1 MFKKNTEN
9 IGNLTISDIED
20 KIKRKLE
27 APDLGISEMGILNM
41 VSLISSV
48 LTKLGNK
55 KVITDDLIESLIDKV
70 EKRIHSK
77 IEELA
82 PIISDMAADI
92 LFEVIEKMAIKL
104 QKGENSDLMNSIVLI
119 ILNVF
124 SMILKKMKENIQK
137 NSNSFIRTSL
147 VKDLCSARKR

>member
-55 KVITDDLIESLIDKV
+55 KIITDDLIESMIDKV
-70 EKRIHSK
+70 EKRIHGK

-82 PIISDMAADI
+82 PIISDMIADI

-104 QKGENSDLMNSIVLI
+104 QKGENSDLVDSIVLI
-119 ILNVF
+119 ILNIF
-124 SMILKKMKENIQK
+124 SMVLKKMKENIQK
-137 NSNSFIRTSL
+137 NSNSFIKTSL
-147 VKDLCSARKR
+147 IKDLCSARKR

>member
-27 APDLGISEMGILNM
+27 APDLGISEMGILNIA
-41 VSLISSV
+41 SIISNV

-55 KVITDDLIESLIDKV
+55 KIITDDLIESLIDKV
-70 EKRIHSK
+70 EKRMRGK

-82 PIISDMAADI
+82 PIISDMIADI
-92 LFEVIEKMAIKL
+92 LFEVIEKIAIKL
-104 QKGENSDLMNSIVLI
+104 QKGENSDLMNNVASA
-119 ILNVF
+119 ILDIF
-124 SMILKKMKENIQK
+124 SAALRKMRENIRK
-137 NSNSFIRTSL
+137 NSNGFITSL
-147 VKDLCSARKR
+147 VKDLCSTRKR

>member
-55 KVITDDLIESLIDKV
+55 KIITDDLIESMIDKV
-70 EKRIHSK
+70 EKRIHGK

-82 PIISDMAADI
+82 PIISDMIADI

-104 QKGENSDLMNSIVLI
+104 QKGENSDLVDSIVLI
-119 ILNVF
+119 ILNIF
-124 SMILKKMKENIQK
+124 SMVLKKMKENIRK
-137 NSNSFIRTSL
+137 NSNSFIKTSL
-147 VKDLCSARKR
+147 IKDLCSARKR